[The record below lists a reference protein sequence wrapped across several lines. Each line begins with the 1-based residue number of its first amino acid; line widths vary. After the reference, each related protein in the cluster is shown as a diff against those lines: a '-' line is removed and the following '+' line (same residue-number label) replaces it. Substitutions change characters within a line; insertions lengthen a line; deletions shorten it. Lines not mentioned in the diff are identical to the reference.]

1 MVRPERFKAPHVTL
15 RNVPYSSA
23 ETLPADKSL
32 DGGVLAK
39 GQTVWLESTRERELA
54 KILVPAFVEHL
65 GPITIDVRFLVDLGQ
80 HVTSSLETWKGGRPS
95 IKKPIVTKLAR
106 VE

>member
-1 MVRPERFKAPHVTL
+1 MSLIVR
-15 RNVPYSSA
+15 A

-39 GQTVWLESTRERELA
+39 GQTVWLESTRERKLA

-65 GPITIDVRFLVDLGQ
+65 GTITIDERFLVDLGQ
-80 HVTSSLETWKGGRPS
+80 HVTSSLETWEDGSPS
-95 IKKPIVTKLAR
+95 VKKHTMTKLTPSRIA
-106 VE
+106 